1 MKIYIDSNIPMYVA
15 GAEHE
20 HREPARR
27 FLERVEKREIQ
38 SCTSTEVL
46 QEILCRY
53 SALARR
59 DLGGRV
65 YDLFVEACPEVLDIT
80 LADLDRAKEL
90 ISQTANLSPRSAL
103 HAAVMMNHEV
113 EWIAT
118 FNREFDRIAGV
129 RRVKLA

>member
-1 MKIYIDSNIPMYVA
+1 MKVFIDSNIPMYVA

-20 HREPARR
+20 NREPARR
-27 FLERVEKREIQ
+27 FLERVEKREVQ

-65 YDLFVEACPEVLDIT
+65 YDLFVEACPEVLDVT
-80 LADLDRAKEL
+80 LADLDRAKDL
-90 ISQTANLSPRSAL
+90 ISRTANISARSAL
-103 HAAVMMNHEV
+103 HAAVMLNHEI

-118 FNREFDRIAGV
+118 FNREFDRIMGV
-129 RRVKLA
+129 RRMKLA

>member
-27 FLERVEKREIQ
+27 FLERIEKREIP

-65 YDLFVEACPEVLDIT
+65 YDLFVEACPEVLDVT

-90 ISQTANLSPRSAL
+90 IARTANLSPRGAL
-103 HAAVMMNHEV
+103 HAAVMMNHDI

-118 FNREFDRIAGV
+118 FNREFDRIAGLK
-129 RRVKLA
+129 RFKLV

>member
-1 MKIYIDSNIPMYVA
+1 MKVYIDSNIPMYVA
-15 GAEHE
+15 GGEHE
-20 HREPARR
+20 HRGPALR
-27 FLERVEKREIQ
+27 FLERVENREIQ

-46 QEILCRY
+46 QEVLCRY
-53 SALARR
+53 SAIARR

-65 YDLFVEACPEVLDIT
+65 YDLFVEACPEVLDVT
-80 LADLDRAKEL
+80 LADLDRAKDL
-90 ISQTANLSPRSAL
+90 IARTASISARAAL
-103 HAAVMMNHEV
+103 HAAVMMNHEI

>member
-1 MKIYIDSNIPMYVA
+1 MRVYIDSNVPMYVA

-27 FLERVEKREIQ
+27 FLERVEKREIE

-53 SALARR
+53 SGLARR

-65 YDLFVEACPEVLDIT
+65 YDLFVEACPEVLDVT
-80 LADLDRAKEL
+80 LADLDRAKDL
-90 ISQTANLSPRSAL
+90 ISRTANLSARGAL
-103 HAAVMMNHEV
+103 HAAIMMNNEI